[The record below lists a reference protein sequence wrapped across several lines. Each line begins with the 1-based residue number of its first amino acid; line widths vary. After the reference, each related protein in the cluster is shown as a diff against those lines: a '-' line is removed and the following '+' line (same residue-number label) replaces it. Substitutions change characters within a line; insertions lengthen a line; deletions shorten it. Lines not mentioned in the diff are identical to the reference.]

1 MTVSI
6 ILFLISFSV
15 ETPELRPVH
24 SSHSYKSAK
33 AIFFSN
39 NFLKYKSRIVSLEQ
53 KCSNM
58 NVFVSLYD
66 DKHFNYFFHKNHVIY
81 EILWS
86 SDALDGPEKTHI
98 IKNLKLWHVSRYN
111 ITLDAQLYDMVDV
124 EAWFE
129 RL

>member
-1 MTVSI
+1 MTVST

-15 ETPELRPVH
+15 ETPRSLPVH

-39 NFLKYKSRIVSLEQ
+39 NFFKDKDRIISLEQ

-66 DKHFNYFFHKNHVIY
+66 DKNFNFFFHKNHVIY

-86 SDALDGPEKTHI
+86 SHPLEGPEMTHI
-98 IKNLKLWHVSRYN
+98 IKNLKLWHVYRYN

-124 EAWFE
+124 EAWFG

>member
-1 MTVSI
+1 
-6 ILFLISFSV
+6 
-15 ETPELRPVH
+15 
-24 SSHSYKSAK
+24 
-33 AIFFSN
+33 
-39 NFLKYKSRIVSLEQ
+39 
-53 KCSNM
+53 M

-66 DKHFNYFFHKNHVIY
+66 DKNFNFFFHKNHVIY

-86 SDALDGPEKTHI
+86 SHPLEGPEITHI
-98 IKNLKLWHVSRYN
+98 IKNLKLWHVYRYN